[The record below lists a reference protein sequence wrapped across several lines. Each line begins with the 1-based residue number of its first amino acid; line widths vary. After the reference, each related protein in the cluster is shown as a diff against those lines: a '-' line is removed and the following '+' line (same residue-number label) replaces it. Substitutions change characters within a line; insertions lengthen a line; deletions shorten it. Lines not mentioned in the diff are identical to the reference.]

1 MILPLSMSKQDLWI
15 AHFFC
20 LVNAQTGKKLQKIK
34 EILEGGICCSKT
46 KLKNDGKIKG
56 LQNRT
61 QRHRLLTNKLK
72 VFCMMSFDA

>member
-1 MILPLSMSKQDLWI
+1 MIIPFSMSKQDLWI

-34 EILEGGICCSKT
+34 KILEGDMLRKT
-46 KLKNDGKIKG
+46 TLKNDGKIKS

-61 QRHRLLTNKLK
+61 QHYRLLTSKFK

>member
-34 EILEGGICCSKT
+34 
-46 KLKNDGKIKG
+46 KNIGRG
-56 LQNRT
+56 YAAQNDIE
-61 QRHRLLTNKLK
+61 K
-72 VFCMMSFDA
+72 

>member
-34 EILEGGICCSKT
+34 KILEGDMLQQKDISK
-46 KLKNDGKIKG
+46 
-56 LQNRT
+56 
-61 QRHRLLTNKLK
+61 
-72 VFCMMSFDA
+72 